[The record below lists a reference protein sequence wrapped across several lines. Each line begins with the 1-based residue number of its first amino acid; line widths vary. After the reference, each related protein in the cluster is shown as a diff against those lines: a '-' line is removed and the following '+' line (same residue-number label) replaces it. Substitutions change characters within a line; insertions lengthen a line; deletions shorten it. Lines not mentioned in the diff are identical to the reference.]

1 MSQVNGFGEQPAI
14 LVEGLTKSFGE
25 VHALRGIDL
34 SVPRGTVLGVLGP
47 NGAGKTTAVRI
58 LTTLL
63 LPDGGR
69 ALVEGYDVVRDAAA
83 VRRSI
88 GLAGQS
94 AAIQE
99 ELTGRENLEII
110 GRLYHLSWPHAR
122 SRAVELLEQ
131 FGLSDAA
138 DRAAKT
144 YSGGMQRRL
153 DLAASLVGRPKV
165 LFLDEPTTG
174 LDPRSRLG
182 MWDIIRSLVAD
193 GTTLLL
199 TTQYLDEADEL
210 ANEIVVI
217 DHGLVIAA
225 GTSEELKGRVG
236 GDVVEFTVPDRGL
249 IDDATAAITKIGE
262 SEPTADPETGMVSL
276 RVGSRGSDALVE
288 VVRSLD
294 AAGVETRGLALR
306 RPSLDD
312 VFLALTGHAAEEEE
326 PGGRRRGRR
335 RRPARQGH
343 GKDGVMTAVA
353 ERTGAP
359 GLPAGP
365 GLGVRFRWAV
375 TDTLT
380 ITRRNL
386 LVWMRVP
393 AYLVFTVIQPVIFVL
408 MFRYVFGGAIP
419 VNVPGGYVNFLIPGI
434 VAQTAAFASFGTAIA
449 LAMEL
454 KKGVIDR
461 LRSMPMARSAVL
473 AGRLVADTGRMTVTI
488 LIIIGVGYAVGFRF
502 INGFGP
508 AVAMILLAIVFGVAI
523 CCISAFTG
531 LAIGDEESVQAFGL
545 IWLFPLTF
553 LSSAFVP
560 IATMPGWLQAFA
572 NNQPVTYVV
581 DTMRALALGGP
592 VAANLW
598 KSVAWLAGIFIVFL
612 PLAVRAYRR
621 AS

>member
-1 MSQVNGFGEQPAI
+1 MSQVNEASGKPAI
-14 LVEGLTKSFGE
+14 LVEGLTKSFGD

-63 LPDGGR
+63 LPDQGR
-69 ALVEGYDVVRDAAA
+69 ALVEGQDVVREAAA

-110 GRLYHLSWPHAR
+110 GRLYHLSWPQAR

-138 DRAAKT
+138 ERASKT

-210 ANEIVVI
+210 ADEIVVI
-217 DHGLVIAA
+217 DHGQVIAA
-225 GTSEELKGRVG
+225 GTAEDLKGRVG
-236 GDVVEFTVPDRGL
+236 GDVVEFTVPDRNRVG
-249 IDDATAAITKIGE
+249 DAVAAVNKIGE
-262 SEPTADPETGMVSL
+262 SDPMADPDTGVVSV

-288 VVRSLD
+288 TVRALD
-294 AAGVETRGLALR
+294 AAGLETHGLAMR

-312 VFLALTGHAAEEEE
+312 VFLALTGHAAEEEGD

-335 RRPARQGH
+335 GRK
-343 GKDGVMTAVA
+343 GKDM
-353 ERTGAP
+353 ERTG
-359 GLPAGP
+359 
-365 GLGVRFRWAV
+365 
-375 TDTLT
+375 
-380 ITRRNL
+380 
-386 LVWMRVP
+386 
-393 AYLVFTVIQPVIFVL
+393 
-408 MFRYVFGGAIP
+408 
-419 VNVPGGYVNFLIPGI
+419 
-434 VAQTAAFASFGTAIA
+434 S
-449 LAMEL
+449 
-454 KKGVIDR
+454 
-461 LRSMPMARSAVL
+461 
-473 AGRLVADTGRMTVTI
+473 
-488 LIIIGVGYAVGFRF
+488 
-502 INGFGP
+502 
-508 AVAMILLAIVFGVAI
+508 
-523 CCISAFTG
+523 
-531 LAIGDEESVQAFGL
+531 
-545 IWLFPLTF
+545 
-553 LSSAFVP
+553 
-560 IATMPGWLQAFA
+560 
-572 NNQPVTYVV
+572 
-581 DTMRALALGGP
+581 
-592 VAANLW
+592 
-598 KSVAWLAGIFIVFL
+598 
-612 PLAVRAYRR
+612 
-621 AS
+621 